1 MKSSSSADGAFA
13 LKELVPVAG
22 PDVAATRENTE
33 VMIDMLANDTVPAGE
48 TVILTGVGNAA
59 NGMVTINDDGTL
71 TYRPNDY
78 WSGRD
83 SFTYSLSDGK
93 HGTTTGTVTVE
104 VSAVADK
111 PLLSV
116 DGTLHAEVKSTEPTL
131 VALDISANLVDLD
144 GSENLTVMISE
155 VPAGVTFTAGKRD
168 DSGNW
173 ILQPSDL
180 GGLQMIL
187 PAAFADNFTLAVAAR
202 AVETSN
208 FSLASTHQTV
218 DVKLTQAP
226 TSDIVVH
233 ASGDSYKGAAVFS
246 LWVDGAKIGQ
256 SVSVE
261 ASHKA
266 GQWQD
271 FVFNLAKG
279 SIRRRSKSATRTT
292 AATAAATATCMSSMS
307 MSGANGWNPPPA
319 STSAPARPPL
329 PVRNP
334 CFGPASWSSTP
345 APPIASAVIR
355 RQHQH
360 RRR

>member
-1 MKSSSSADGAFA
+1 MAGVGANTIDGGAGTDTAGYLGLRAGYTVTAETDGSLLVTGAGSQDRLTGIEKLQFADGAFD

-22 PDVAATRENTE
+22 PDVAATRESTE
-33 VMIDMLANDTVPAGE
+33 VMIDVLADDTVPAGE
-48 TVILTGVGNAA
+48 TMLLTGVGNAA

-155 VPAGVTFTAGKRD
+155 VPAGVTFTAGARD

-173 ILQPSDL
+173 VLQPPDL
-180 GGLQMIL
+180 AGLQMIL

-218 DVKLTQAP
+218 DVQVTQAP
-226 TSDIVVH
+226 TSDIVVR

-261 ASHKA
+261 RVPQGGAVA
-266 GQWQD
+266 GFRLQSRQGRQSEEGRD
-271 FVFNLAKG
+271 PLRE
-279 SIRRRSKSATRTT
+279 RRR
-292 AATAAATATCMSSMS
+292 
-307 MSGANGWNPPPA
+307 
-319 STSAPARPPL
+319 
-329 PVRNP
+329 
-334 CFGPASWSSTP
+334 
-345 APPIASAVIR
+345 
-355 RQHQH
+355 
-360 RRR
+360 